1 MSVVGDVDASTV
13 AGVDLVAERSRLGGL
28 EQWLAD
34 PSVSEVL
41 VNAGS
46 EVWVERSGVLARV
59 GTMRS
64 AAVLAALEQ
73 ILAPIGRRLD
83 RASPTVDARLLDG
96 SRVCAAIPPVAVDG
110 PTVAI
115 RRFAV
120 RPVPLS
126 GFAAPAVV
134 ELLSTIV
141 ERRCNVVVSGQTS
154 SGKTTLLNALAAH
167 VAAGERLVTLE
178 DVAELRLDHPHV
190 VRLET
195 RPATPDGV
203 GAVHLAELLRTAL
216 RLRPDRLVI
225 GEIRGAEAAEL
236 LQAMNTGHDGSLS
249 TVHANSPRDAIAR
262 LETLVLMA
270 GMDLPLRAI
279 RDQISSAVDVVIQLS
294 RLRDGTRR
302 VTFVTEVQGME
313 GQTVTMQDAFLFDY
327 SAGVDANGRFLG
339 KPSPTGV
346 RPRFTDKFTDLGIRL
361 SSGVFAAPPPTAA
374 RR

>member
-120 RPVPLS
+120 RPVPLG

-154 SGKTTLLNALAAH
+154 SGKTTLLNALAAR
-167 VAAGERLVTLE
+167 VARRRAAGHAGGRRR
-178 DVAELRLDHPHV
+178 AAPRS
-190 VRLET
+190 
-195 RPATPDGV
+195 PARGPTGDPTGDAG
-203 GAVHLAELLRTAL
+203 R
-216 RLRPDRLVI
+216 RR
-225 GEIRGAEAAEL
+225 RGAA
-236 LQAMNTGHDGSLS
+236 
-249 TVHANSPRDAIAR
+249 SPSCCA
-262 LETLVLMA
+262 
-270 GMDLPLRAI
+270 
-279 RDQISSAVDVVIQLS
+279 
-294 RLRDGTRR
+294 
-302 VTFVTEVQGME
+302 
-313 GQTVTMQDAFLFDY
+313 
-327 SAGVDANGRFLG
+327 
-339 KPSPTGV
+339 
-346 RPRFTDKFTDLGIRL
+346 PRCGCVPI
-361 SSGVFAAPPPTAA
+361 GW
-374 RR
+374 